1 MEVSMTDEEQQQAAA
16 YIKLQDNV
24 DEFICS
30 KVNTVL
36 LEWTQ
41 NGIFEELVVEVVR
54 NSIKTN
60 PRGVIASAITDHI
73 RLLNTENIK

>member
-1 MEVSMTDEEQQQAAA
+1 MNKEEAQQAEA

-24 DEFICS
+24 DELIRS

-41 NGIFEELVVEVVR
+41 DGIFEELVVDVVK

-60 PRGVIASAITDHI
+60 PRGDIASAITDHI